1 MKKLARISPWVAL
14 AGLAALGTWSTV
26 SHADPYRST
35 AEVYAGVNYNF
46 VAIDDG
52 WDRLNVETLSAKIG
66 AQPHPFVGI
75 EARFGFGA
83 GEHRLDGVTY
93 SLERTV
99 GAYASLNLANA
110 SPVTPYF
117 LLGASNIEIE
127 ATSIAGTTREEDSDF
142 SFGAGVE
149 IEMAP
154 GLAGN
159 IEYLNYYDN
168 GTTIVDGVGL
178 GFTFRF

>member
-1 MKKLARISPWVAL
+1 MKKIPLLMIY
-14 AGLAALGTWSTV
+14 GLAILGAWSST
-26 SHADPYRST
+26 SQADPYRSG

-52 WDRLNVETLSAKIG
+52 WDRLNVETISGKIG
-66 AQPHPFVGI
+66 AQPHPFIGI
-75 EARFGFGA
+75 EARFGFGV
-83 GEHRLDGVTY
+83 GEHQLDGVNYELNNTF
-93 SLERTV
+93 
-99 GAYASLNLANA
+99 GGYASLNLANG
-110 SPVTPYF
+110 SPITPYF
-117 LLGASNIEIE
+117 LLGVSNIEIE
-127 ATSIAGTTREEDSDF
+127 ATSIAGTTTEEDSDF

-178 GFTFRF
+178 GVTFRF